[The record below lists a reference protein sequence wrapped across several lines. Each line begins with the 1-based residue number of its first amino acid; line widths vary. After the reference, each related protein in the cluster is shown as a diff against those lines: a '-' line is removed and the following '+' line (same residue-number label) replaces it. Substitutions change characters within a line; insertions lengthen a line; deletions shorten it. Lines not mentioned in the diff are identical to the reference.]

1 MAQTVQLGTGAKGKI
16 RSFWVGLGL
25 NIITL
30 GIYYYYWYFQI
41 NEELKEIGR
50 AKGDQELAD
59 SSPINSL
66 IAILFGGIL
75 LLIPP
80 LVSIYRT
87 GKRIKRAEQLG
98 GVSDSL
104 HPLFSFLLVF
114 PFGILIIPALYH
126 YAYVTKHQN
135 RALMAASGARV

>member
-98 GVSDSL
+98 RVSDSL

>member
-1 MAQTVQLGTGAKGKI
+1 MGGAKGE
-16 RSFWVGLGL
+16 
-25 NIITL
+25 
-30 GIYYYYWYFQI
+30 
-41 NEELKEIGR
+41 EEL
-50 AKGDQELAD
+50 AN

-66 IAILFGGIL
+66 MGVLFGGIL

-98 GVSDSL
+98 GVGDTL
-104 HPLFSFLLVF
+104 HPTFAFLLVF
-114 PFGILIIPALYH
+114 PFGILIIPALYP
-126 YAYVTKHQN
+126 YAYLTKHQN

>member
-16 RSFWVGLGL
+16 RSFWAGLGL

-30 GIYYYYWYFQI
+30 GIYYYYWWFQI
-41 NEELKEIGR
+41 NDELKEIGR
-50 AKGDQELAD
+50 AKGDEELAN

-66 IAILFGGIL
+66 MAVLFGGIL

-87 GKRIKRAEQLG
+87 GKRVKRAEQLG
-98 GVSDSL
+98 GVSDTL
-104 HPLFSFLLVF
+104 HPMFSFLLVF

-126 YAYVTKHQN
+126 YAYLTKHQN

>member
-1 MAQTVQLGTGAKGKI
+1 MAQTVQLGSGGKGKI
-16 RSFWVGLGL
+16 RSFWAGLGL

-41 NEELKEIGR
+41 NDELKEIGR
-50 AKGDQELAD
+50 SSGDQELAE

-66 IAILFGGIL
+66 MAILFGGFL
-75 LLIPP
+75 LAIPTLIS
-80 LVSIYRT
+80 VYRT
-87 GKRIKRAEQLG
+87 GKRVKRAERLG
-98 GVSDSL
+98 GVKDCL
-104 HPLFSFLLVF
+104 HPTFSFLLVF

-126 YAYVTKHQN
+126 YAYMTKHQN

>member
-16 RSFWVGLGL
+16 RSFWAGLGL

-41 NEELKEIGR
+41 NDELKEIGR
-50 AKGDQELAD
+50 AKGDEELAN

-87 GKRIKRAEQLG
+87 GNRIKRAEQLG
-98 GVSDSL
+98 GVSDTL
-104 HPLFSFLLVF
+104 HPMFSFLLVF